1 MKKKVMLFLAILL
14 IPLALA
20 DFNLDIQKVDKGSV
34 VISELNNPAVFDF
47 VIDNL
52 GDPDNF
58 EIYSPVGVSMAPKGT
73 FDLPKG
79 ISTIEVSAYP
89 NAEIRKRPGF
99 FIFEYELRGQD
110 TGILKD
116 KLQIK
121 IVELKEVVEI
131 RVENVRLGDKTAN
144 VYIINKENTNL
155 NDLRITG
162 KSVFFDFDKKVSI
175 GPYQNVSFEV
185 DLKDLEKVVA
195 GPYVLSSDVVLSNIK
210 VEIDGV
216 INYLEKE
223 GLSVKTDTTGLI
235 VRITKTEK
243 KNEGNVPVSAKIEM
257 RKNIVSRLFTS
268 LSSEPSSSVRNGF
281 FVNYVWDKNAN
292 PGETFSVSMITNY
305 TLPFIFVILVVVVAF
320 LAKVYSQTNLV
331 LTKRV
336 NFVKTKGGEFALKV
350 RLHVKARKH
359 VDKVQLID
367 RLPGMTKLYEEY
379 GIKPDRIEE
388 STRRLFWNIDRMSA
402 GEERVFSYVI
412 YSKLNVIG
420 RFELP
425 AATGIYEFNGKTFE
439 VWSNRAFFASE
450 TDKTED

>member
-1 MKKKVMLFLAILL
+1 MKKKAMLFLAILL

-131 RVENVRLGDKTAN
+131 RVENVRLGDKTTN

-257 RKNIVSRLFTS
+257 RKDIVSRLFTS
-268 LSSEPSSSVRNGF
+268 LSSEPSSSVRHGF

>member
-20 DFNLDIQKVDKGSV
+20 DFNLDVQKVDKGSV

-47 VIDNL
+47 IIDNR

-58 EIYSPVGVSMAPKGT
+58 EIYSPVGVSMSPKGT

-79 ISTIEVSAYP
+79 SSTIEVSAYP
-89 NAEIRKRPGF
+89 NAEIRKRSGF

-121 IVELKEVVEI
+121 IVELKEVAEI
-131 RVENVRLGDKTAN
+131 RVDNVRLGDKTAS

-155 NDLRITG
+155 NDLRIIG
-162 KSVFFDFDKKVSI
+162 KSVFFDFDKEISI
-175 GPYQNVSFEV
+175 GPYQNFSFEV

-195 GPYVLSSDVVLSNIK
+195 GPYVLSSDVVLSNTK
-210 VEIDGV
+210 VEIGGV

-223 GLSVKTDTTGLI
+223 GLSVKTDTTGFI
-235 VRITKTEK
+235 ARTTKTEK

-257 RKNIVSRLFTS
+257 RKDIVSRLFTS
-268 LSSEPSSSVRNGF
+268 LSSEPSSSVRKGF
-281 FVNYVWDKNAN
+281 FVNYAWDKNVS

-305 TLPFIFVILVVVVAF
+305 TLPFIFVILIFIVAF
-320 LAKVYSQTNLV
+320 LAKVYSQTNLI
-331 LTKRV
+331 LDKRV

-379 GIKPDRIEE
+379 GIEPDRIEE

-412 YSKLNVIG
+412 YSKLNVVG

-450 TDKTED
+450 TDKTSD

>member
-1 MKKKVMLFLAILL
+1 MKKKAMLFLAILL

-268 LSSEPSSSVRNGF
+268 LSSEPSSSVRHGF

>member
-1 MKKKVMLFLAILL
+1 MKKKAMLFLAILL